1 MLETEKFST
10 TFGPKAQ
17 RKRPKLTIGDV
28 DEMVSKVD
36 DSLGIA
42 PSKSYLILPR

>member
-17 RKRPKLTIGDV
+17 RKRPKLAIADV
-28 DEMVSKVD
+28 DELVSTID
-36 DSLGIA
+36 ETLG
-42 PSKSYLILPR
+42 KLYF